1 MPLADDITVY
11 PAHGAGSACGK
22 NMSKETF
29 DSLGNQKRTNYALRA
44 DMTKEEFIS
53 ACKNYEQMTIHWV
66 QPVIVDLVVYLNDRI
81 KGFEFPEGAKD
92 LKEKYPQTFD
102 SILDFMA
109 RCITISD
116 EDFRQIISFK

>member
-1 MPLADDITVY
+1 MKNVIDLAYYRYERKANSASEPDLVFTHIDD
-11 PAHGAGSACGK
+11 PAQ
-22 NMSKETF
+22 NVT
-29 DSLGNQKRTNYALRA
+29 RI
-44 DMTKEEFIS
+44 MTKEEFIS

>member
-1 MPLADDITVY
+1 MKNVIDLAYYRYEREANSATEPDLVFTHVDD
-11 PAHGAGSACGK
+11 PAM
-22 NMSKETF
+22 NVT
-29 DSLGNQKRTNYALRA
+29 RI
-44 DMTKEEFIS
+44 MTKEEFIS
-53 ACKNYEQMTIHWV
+53 ACKNYEKMTIHWV

-102 SILDFMA
+102 SILDLMA